1 MPNSTIIANIQKV
14 ESKPNKSLG
23 TKYKLM
29 MTMVE
34 SIFIIHILNKH
45 MDDLQDAPN
54 PSASLYGIHEKA
66 IKKWHLM
73 TNHSIF

>member
-1 MPNSTIIANIQKV
+1 MPNSTIITNVQKV

-45 MDDLQDAPN
+45 MHDLQDAPN

-66 IKKWHLM
+66 FEKWHLM